1 MIIII
6 FLLLFNFVKSIDI
19 INIKGFINND
29 LYNKIYNQSLTND
42 KYLYIYIDSQGGS
55 LFDAIDIIYLIKEFE
70 KNKTV
75 ICIASV
81 AYSSAFTIFQSCS
94 NRYVLPN
101 SILMQHEFDIIYSY
115 DENIVPDIIYYIR
128 NIEAMRLNIK
138 LNIYLEKVKNELW
151 LLGHDIIYNNGADK
165 LIDYWN

>member
-115 DENIVPDIIYYIR
+115 DLNIVNNIIYYIR

>member
-6 FLLLFNFVKSIDI
+6 FLLLFNFVKSVDI

-115 DENIVPDIIYYIR
+115 DENIVNDIIYYIR

-151 LLGHDIIYNNGADK
+151 LFGHDIIDNNAADK
-165 LIDYWN
+165 LIDFY

>member
-6 FLLLFNFVKSIDI
+6 FLLLFNFVKSVDI

-29 LYNKIYNQSLTND
+29 LYNKIYNRSLTND

-115 DENIVPDIIYYIR
+115 DENIVNDIIYYIR

-151 LLGHDIIYNNGADK
+151 LFGHDIIDNNAADK
-165 LIDYWN
+165 LIDFY